1 MKDILFRVF
10 HSYDFSNY
18 DNIHI
23 TLDDEDLKRVEP
35 SKKVKEKIIEECK
48 KLRNSPIIKIDVDE
62 LEYNECYHNHL
73 IDEEDNLL
81 SMYANYLHWNLE
93 EDDIYN

>member
-23 TLDDEDLKRVEP
+23 TLDDE
-35 SKKVKEKIIEECK
+35 
-48 KLRNSPIIKIDVDE
+48 
-62 LEYNECYHNHL
+62 
-73 IDEEDNLL
+73 
-81 SMYANYLHWNLE
+81 